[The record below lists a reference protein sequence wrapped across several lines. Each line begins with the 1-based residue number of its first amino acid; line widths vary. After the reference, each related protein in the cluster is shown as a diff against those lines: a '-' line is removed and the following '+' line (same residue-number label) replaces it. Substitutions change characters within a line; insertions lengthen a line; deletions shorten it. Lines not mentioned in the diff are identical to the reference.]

1 MFAEGFFDPS
11 SAYLAHFCLLLTRG
25 TQEIS
30 SNEQLLQGV
39 PVCGRLHLTL
49 REWHDWQATDARFL
63 SRRVLPEA
71 RVLSSEKLPIIKKKA
86 ELFLRMS

>member
-11 SAYLAHFCLLLTRG
+11 STHLAHFCLLLTRG

-30 SNEQLLQGV
+30 SNEQLVQGV

-63 SRRVLPEA
+63 SCRVLPEA
-71 RVLSSEKLPIIKKKA
+71 TVLSSEKLRIIKKQQTC
-86 ELFLRMS
+86 F